1 MDIVSQTTESTSS
14 SPQIVTIQSD
24 NAPFPTGI
32 TLTETNYALWSQVM
46 ELRIASREKLGYLTG
61 DTPQPP
67 KSSSTYNQWC
77 TANFRVKCTAK
88 EIWDAVKKTYFDG
101 GDETFLFDLNKRAF
115 TIKKNGAPVH
125 NYYNQLQTIFQE
137 IDHRTPNRMHCD
149 ADITERQT
157 ELDRLRVH
165 LFLAGLDPQFDQV
178 RGEILRK
185 DPKLDLDQTFAYVR
199 REAQQRLTM
208 TNTTVLAT
216 QCPQGP
222 PNSTTGASQTQVTN
236 SRSDRKCTHCGGSK
250 HTRAG
255 CYELIGYPDWWD
267 HSKAP
272 RKNSGKSLNTSS
284 DSAPVSPA
292 VPTAP
297 APASTFVATTG
308 HPQQQAN
315 WLWY

>member
-14 SPQIVTIQSD
+14 SPQIVTFQSD

-77 TANFRVKCTAK
+77 TANFR
-88 EIWDAVKKTYFDG
+88 
-101 GDETFLFDLNKRAF
+101 
-115 TIKKNGAPVH
+115 
-125 NYYNQLQTIFQE
+125 E
-137 IDHRTPNRMHCD
+137 IDHRTSNRMHCD

-208 TNTTVLAT
+208 ASTPDTAVLAT
-216 QCPQGP
+216 QRPRGP
-222 PNSTTGASQTQVTN
+222 PPSTGGAS
-236 SRSDRKCTHCGGSK
+236 
-250 HTRAG
+250 
-255 CYELIGYPDWWD
+255 
-267 HSKAP
+267 
-272 RKNSGKSLNTSS
+272 
-284 DSAPVSPA
+284 
-292 VPTAP
+292 
-297 APASTFVATTG
+297 
-308 HPQQQAN
+308 
-315 WLWY
+315 